1 MGRALQVVT
10 SSLSSSPAPM
20 QPLLDSSLQPRF
32 LTFAGSTSVLSVGTS
47 LGLALQSPGES
58 FHLAL
63 PQCLWWR
70 GSGCILLPQKVG
82 SEDVLPPPPVLGQR
96 EGVWVYSSWKRNI
109 LCCVVPKGPLNQ
121 SFLSLQKWTM
131 ICVLWALFE
140 KVKKKVIFHK
150 RCNWFINNQIL
161 LFFN

>member
-10 SSLSSSPAPM
+10 SSLSSSPPLFLPM

-32 LTFAGSTSVLSVGTS
+32 LTFAVSTSVLSVGTS
-47 LGLALQSPGES
+47 LRLALQSPGES

-63 PQCLWWR
+63 PLCLWWC
-70 GSGCILLPQKVG
+70 GSRCVLPPQKVG

-109 LCCVVPKGPLNQ
+109 LCCVVPKGHGYAPLIRL

-131 ICVLWALFE
+131 IYVLWALFG

-150 RCNWFINNQIL
+150 
-161 LFFN
+161 